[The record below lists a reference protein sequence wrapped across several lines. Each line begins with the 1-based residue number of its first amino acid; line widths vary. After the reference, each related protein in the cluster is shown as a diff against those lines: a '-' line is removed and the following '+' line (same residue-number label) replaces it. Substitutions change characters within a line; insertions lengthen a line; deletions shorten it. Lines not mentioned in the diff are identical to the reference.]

1 MIVLSWLWGIVK
13 SVLNTIARAVAF
25 VVILVIILA
34 GIVFQGEHHFSR

>member
-34 GIVFQGEHHFSR
+34 GIGLVSGDGFSE